1 MLDCSWEIFKGNESL
16 GNINKLGV
24 HFFLDSRTL
33 LLFHFLLD
41 TDDTLFIVD
50 VSKSLED
57 AAHIIVDLW
66 VDC

>member
-1 MLDCSWEIFKGNESL
+1 M
-16 GNINKLGV
+16 GNIDKLGV